1 MLNKETV
8 VDMLYNYN
16 QYKEL
21 LSQIRLDA
29 GDISAYS
36 FSDVPPSVTNKFH
49 SVVENI
55 AMWKSEEAQLEKIIQ
70 TIDSWT
76 RYLQNELRFVITEFY
91 FRKRSYPQITSAW
104 EKQEG
109 ILHHE
114 TYWAR
119 CRKKAI
125 HDICRMYEKKPLK

>member
-1 MLNKETV
+1 MLDKNTV
-8 VDMLYNYN
+8 IDMLTNYTR
-16 QYKEL
+16 YKEL
-21 LSQIRLDA
+21 LSQIQTDFTC
-29 GDISAYS
+29 ISAYTY
-36 FSDVPPSVTNKFH
+36 SDVPPSITNKFH

-55 AMWKSEEAQLEKIIQ
+55 ALWRSEEAQLEKIIH

-76 RYLQNELRFVITEFY
+76 RYLQNESRFVITEFY
-91 FRKRSYPQITSAW
+91 FRNRTYPQITSAW

-125 HDICRMYEKKPLK
+125 YDICKMYEKKGI